1 MTQFEVGKT
10 YECHSIGN
18 WECVWRYEV
27 TARTASTI
35 TLKDQDGKVIKRK
48 VIKGLSEINKTEIIF
63 QDFLNIFKS
72 YTPGTD
78 EQIQCPCQYNII
90 VT

>member
-1 MTQFEVGKT
+1 MTRFEVGKT

-48 VIKGLSEINKTEIIF
+48 VIKGLSEINKTESLYPLGKYSF
-63 QDFLNIFKS
+63 
-72 YTPGTD
+72 
-78 EQIQCPCQYNII
+78 CP
-90 VT
+90 VLHA